1 MFLEKISVLNFKN
14 IAEVELCFSA
24 NVNCLVGD
32 NGTGK
37 TNLIDAVW
45 YLSMSKSAVGLTDGQ
60 SVRHGEDFFMLNGQ
74 YSLRGG
80 EGRENVVCS
89 FKRGAGKVIRRNG
102 KEYDRVTEHIGLLP
116 IVMVSPGDTALIH
129 ESGDERRRFLN
140 SFLSQTDR
148 EYLHAMVRYNHLL
161 AERNRLLK
169 TGAVGFEEV
178 MEVLDMQ
185 LAEVGTVVH
194 GKRAEMIGR
203 LAPKVGEYYAI
214 LSSDREAVEITY
226 KSDLTE
232 ADFAGLLAASRERDR
247 ACGFTNCGIHR
258 DDMKLE
264 ILGYPIRKYG
274 SQGQQKSMLL
284 ALKLA
289 QFDIIRELRGVKPIL
304 LLDDVFDKLDLSR
317 VEQLIGMVSSDR
329 FGQIFITDSNKV
341 RLEGILAKLTE
352 NYKLF
357 GVADGVIEELSTD
370 GAEDVSTGV
379 TPEGVAMDMK

>member
-1 MFLEKISVLNFKN
+1 MFLERISILNFKN
-14 IAEVELCFSA
+14 IPEAELEFSA

-37 TNLIDAVW
+37 TNLVDAVW
-45 YLSMSKSAVGLTDGQ
+45 YLSMSKSSVGLTDGQ
-60 SVRHGEDFFMLNGQ
+60 SVRHGEDFFMLDGR
-74 YSLRGG
+74 YSLGGG
-80 EGRENVVCS
+80 EQREGVVCS
-89 FKRGAGKVIRRNG
+89 FKRGGGKVIKRNG

-148 EYLHAMVRYNHLL
+148 EYLQAMVRYNHLL
-161 AERNRLLK
+161 QERNRLLK
-169 TGAVGFEEV
+169 VGCVGFDEV
-178 MEVLDMQ
+178 LEVLDMQ
-185 LAEVGTVVH
+185 LAEVGTLVH
-194 GKRAEMIGR
+194 AKRAEMIAR
-203 LAPKVGEYYAI
+203 LAPKVAEYYAI
-214 LSSDREAVEITY
+214 LSSDREAVEVSY
-226 KSDLTE
+226 KSELSE
-232 ADFAGLLAASRERDR
+232 APFAELLEASQERDR
-247 ACGFTNCGIHR
+247 VCGFTNCGIHR

-264 ILGYPIRKYG
+264 ILGFPIRKYG

-289 QFDIIRELRGVKPIL
+289 QFDIIRELRGIKPIL
-304 LLDDVFDKLDLSR
+304 LLDDVFDKLDMAR

-341 RLEGILAKLTE
+341 RLEGILGKMTE

-357 GVADGVIEELSTD
+357 GVSGGTFTEV
-370 GAEDVSTGV
+370 
-379 TPEGVAMDMK
+379 

>member
-1 MFLEKISVLNFKN
+1 MFLERISILNFKN
-14 IAEVELCFSA
+14 IPEAELEFSA

-37 TNLIDAVW
+37 TNLVDAVW

-60 SVRHGEDFFMLNGQ
+60 SIRHGEDFFMLDGC
-74 YSLRGG
+74 YSLGGG
-80 EGRENVVCS
+80 ERREAVVCS
-89 FKRGAGKVIRRNG
+89 FRRGGGKVIKRNG

-129 ESGDERRRFLN
+129 ESGEERRRFLN

-148 EYLHAMVRYNHLL
+148 EYLTAMVKYNRLL
-161 AERNRLLK
+161 QERNRLLK
-169 TGAVGFEEV
+169 TGPLTGFDEIL
-178 MEVLDMQ
+178 EVLDMQ
-185 LAEVGTVVH
+185 LEQTGTLVYR
-194 GKRAEMIGR
+194 KRAEMVGR
-203 LAPKVGEYYAI
+203 RAPKVAEYYAV
-214 LSSDREAVEITY
+214 LSSDREEVEVSY
-226 KSDLTE
+226 RSELAE
-232 ADFAGLLAASRERDR
+232 APFGELLAASRERDR
-247 ACGFTNCGIHR
+247 ICGFTNCGVHR

-264 ILGYPIRKYG
+264 IMGFPIRKYG

-304 LLDDVFDKLDLSR
+304 LLDDVFDKLDMAR

-341 RLEGILAKLTE
+341 RLEGILAKMTE

-357 GVADGVIEELSTD
+357 GVGGGTFTEL
-370 GAEDVSTGV
+370 
-379 TPEGVAMDMK
+379 